1 MLSDEQR
8 QTLRAFPFRIL
19 RVALAILAG
28 SLIWVLQYY
37 EWEFDFIVFDR
48 LVWDVARIASAPV
61 VVAAAAAVVMYF
73 FALGSA
79 KRGWRMEAAAYFGV
93 FITLFLTPAV
103 EVVRAG

>member
-8 QTLRAFPFRIL
+8 HAIQAFPFRIL

-37 EWEFDFIVFDR
+37 EWEFGFIELDR
-48 LVWDVARIASAPV
+48 LVWDVARIANAPV
-61 VVAAAAAVVMYF
+61 IVAAAAAVVMYF
-73 FALGSA
+73 FTRGSER
-79 KRGWRMEAAAYFGV
+79 RGWCMESAAHVGV
-93 FITLFLTPAV
+93 FVTLFLWPAV

>member
-8 QTLRAFPFRIL
+8 LAVQAFPFRIL

-37 EWEFDFIVFDR
+37 EWEFGFIEFDR
-48 LVWDVARIASAPV
+48 LVWDVARIASAPI

-73 FALGSA
+73 FVRGSEQ
-79 KRGWRMEAAAYFGV
+79 RGWRMETAAYFGV